1 MNNKINK
8 NNVTK
13 ILLNTTKIAIFI
25 LVFVIYSI
33 AIHSLSSTCSNSI
46 SKFMCFILWDIL
58 NVVHVTFF
66 ACIR

>member
-13 ILLNTTKIAIFI
+13 ILLNTTMIAIFI

-33 AIHSLSSTCSNSI
+33 AIYSLSSTCSNSI